1 MDLVGPSRHGAA
13 LVRDAPARAVHPS
26 RVMINSDIP
35 FLILKNR
42 RQKYTGFFPNL
53 NVQKP
58 IIEGVLAIY
67 IDFSVSFVEIAIND

>member
-58 IIEGVLAIY
+58 IILKE
-67 IDFSVSFVEIAIND
+67 F